1 MKCLALNENNDL
13 FIENGKLGIYSD
25 KEAIA
30 QTAVNI
36 VCTVNGE
43 VVLNQTRGIPYFEI
57 LFNNKPNT
65 ALFRNY
71 VLNLLD
77 QVPEINKVTGMKI
90 IKDKNLLKY
99 SLDLDT
105 IWGRVEAN
113 G

>member
-1 MKCLALNENNDL
+1 MKCLALNEDNDL
-13 FIENGKLGIYSD
+13 FIENGNLGMYYD
-25 KEAIA
+25 QEAVA

-36 VCTVNGE
+36 VCTVKGE
-43 VVLNQTRGIPYFEI
+43 VVLNQNRGIPYFEI

-65 ALFRNY
+65 ALFRSY
-71 VLNLLD
+71 VLNLLN
-77 QVPEINKVTGMKI
+77 QVPEINTVSGMKI

-105 IWGRVEAN
+105 IYGRVEAN

>member
-13 FIENGKLGIYSD
+13 FIENGKLRMLYD
-25 KEAIA
+25 KEALA
-30 QTAVNI
+30 QSAVNI
-36 VCTVNGE
+36 VCTVKGE
-43 VVLNQTRGIPYFEI
+43 VVLNQNRGIPYFEI
-57 LFNNKPNT
+57 LFNNNPNT
-65 ALFRNY
+65 ALFRSY

-99 SLDLDT
+99 SIDLDT

>member
-1 MKCLALNENNDL
+1 MKCFALNENNDL
-13 FIENGKLGIYSD
+13 FIENGKLGIYYD
-25 KEAIA
+25 KEAVA

-36 VCTVNGE
+36 VCTVKGE
-43 VVLNQTRGIPYFEI
+43 VVLNQNRGIPYFEI

-65 ALFRNY
+65 ALFRSY

-77 QVPEINKVTGMKI
+77 QVPEINKVIGMKI

-99 SLDLDT
+99 LIDLDT
-105 IWGRVEAN
+105 IYGRVEAN